1 MTYRADGDLFVLRR
15 TAASAPAAADAH
27 ADASAAPAAHADA
40 PAAAAGGGGPALLLL
55 FNFGARPAA
64 HVVEGGRWRAAEV
77 ARELLPAGCR
87 PCGADGWV
95 GAGAAVEVPPGSAV
109 VLEAL
114 P

>member
-15 TAASAPAAADAH
+15 S
-27 ADASAAPAAHADA
+27 
-40 PAAAAGGGGPALLLL
+40 AAAAAAAPSPAGTAPAGTSLLLL
-55 FNFGARPAA
+55 FNFGPRAAA
-64 HVVEGGRWRAAEV
+64 HVVEGGRWRPAEV
-77 ARELLPAGCR
+77 AADLLPAGCR

-95 GAGAAVEVPPGSAV
+95 GAGVAVEVPPGSAL